1 MDNHLMI
8 FESADFGRVRSV
20 LKDGA
25 PWFVAVDVCKAL
37 GLNQVTRAMSRLDSD
52 EGGLL
57 EVPHPQ
63 NADKTIEINAVSEAG
78 LYHLILCSKKPE
90 ARAFKRWITHEVIP
104 SIRKHGAYMTDAL
117 LTRMDEH
124 PELISEYI
132 GKLRAENAK
141 ANAAREA
148 LKKAEAENARLAP
161 KASYY
166 DSFVGVESVTCLRYT
181 AKELGVPQKKFIGY
195 LLEKGYVFRDRHRS
209 DRVFVRAGKRNDPL
223 FVIRDFY
230 LPNGTKS
237 EYTLVTP
244 AGKAHFLKIA
254 EKIRVWEPREVAE
267 GKDAS
272 EQAVFAACV

>member
-90 ARAFKRWITHEVIP
+90 ARAFKRCITHESFPP
-104 SIRKHGAYMTDAL
+104 SAST
-117 LTRMDEH
+117 
-124 PELISEYI
+124 
-132 GKLRAENAK
+132 
-141 ANAAREA
+141 AR
-148 LKKAEAENARLAP
+148 
-161 KASYY
+161 
-166 DSFVGVESVTCLRYT
+166 
-181 AKELGVPQKKFIGY
+181 I
-195 LLEKGYVFRDRHRS
+195 
-209 DRVFVRAGKRNDPL
+209 
-223 FVIRDFY
+223 
-230 LPNGTKS
+230 
-237 EYTLVTP
+237 
-244 AGKAHFLKIA
+244 
-254 EKIRVWEPREVAE
+254 
-267 GKDAS
+267 
-272 EQAVFAACV
+272 